1 MGQGLV
7 YVVQRYGDL
16 YSNTSVVLMVDNQS
30 ALQITVPWAHVA
42 NPSTKVYKGDSC
54 VTLMMMMGVDVAFL
68 RNHSFHHVWF
78 YIEWA
83 LSHRDKDR
91 FYSGM

>member
-30 ALQITVPWAHVA
+30 ALQITVSWARVA
-42 NPSTKVYKGDSC
+42 NPSTKV
-54 VTLMMMMGVDVAFL
+54 
-68 RNHSFHHVWF
+68 
-78 YIEWA
+78 
-83 LSHRDKDR
+83 
-91 FYSGM
+91 